1 MRRMRIIVLLCA
13 CILLCACPK
22 QPIQRYITLVNKSGK
37 EIVCQQL
44 WCATITNADTLYE
57 CRIPTQGILANSS
70 YLYESKYGWGSDLG
84 FLPYIQYLVLDA
96 EKFHEYR
103 SAPCDTIQ
111 KYVPVLYR
119 YQLKLEDLEQMN
131 WTVVYP
137 PEGEN

>member
-1 MRRMRIIVLLCA
+1 MKANTDGSQTLDSFRIYSTWYWT
-13 CILLCACPK
+13 
-22 QPIQRYITLVNKSGK
+22 QR
-37 EIVCQQL
+37 
-44 WCATITNADTLYE
+44 
-57 CRIPTQGILANSS
+57 SS
-70 YLYESKYGWGSDLG
+70 MSIS
-84 FLPYIQYLVLDA
+84 
-96 EKFHEYR
+96 